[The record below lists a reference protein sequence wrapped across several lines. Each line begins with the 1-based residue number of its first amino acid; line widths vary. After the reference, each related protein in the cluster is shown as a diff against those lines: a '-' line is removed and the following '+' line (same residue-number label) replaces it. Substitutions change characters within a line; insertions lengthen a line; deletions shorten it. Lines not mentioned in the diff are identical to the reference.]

1 MKAIFAAIKRSPRLS
16 ALVAVMAG
24 AIIVPATLFAWGPD
38 RPTFTIENA
47 ANYVTF
53 NSITNN
59 PAYGDERDFVHI
71 KEASQPN
78 SAYTNQVNLEP
89 NKEYDVYVYYHNNAK
104 SSLNASGTGVAKDV
118 KLRMDMPADVKAGTN
133 AAISGY
139 ISASNANPGTV
150 YDEAWGKATSDLSL
164 RYVPDSATINNFGAT
179 NGQKLPSSLMTT
191 GAALG
196 YDTLNGTVPG
206 CNEYSGYVKFKITTV
221 QPNFE
226 VTKQVSLAGK
236 GNYVESVNVKSGDK
250 VDYRIKYKNT
260 GSVVQNNVN
269 ITDTLPAGVT
279 YVPGTTYVSN
289 AVTNNQWD
297 KVDSDEVTKGGIN
310 TGSYAPGGA
319 VYVKFTA
326 VVNSDACGDTKITNR
341 ANANTENGS
350 KSDTADVVVNK
361 TCAPGEINV
370 CELATKKI
378 VTIKESDFDSSK
390 YSKNFADCQSTPVT
404 PVTELPQTGIDTGV
418 ATMAGIGALTAA
430 AAYAVRS
437 PRLRSLLRG

>member
-1 MKAIFAAIKRSPRLS
+1 MKKFFAALKRSPKLATLTG
-16 ALVAVMAG
+16 ALVA
-24 AIIVPATLFAWGPD
+24 AIVVPAGLMAWGPD
-38 RPTFTIENA
+38 RPTFTIQQPA
-47 ANYVTF
+47 DYVVF

-78 SAYTNQVNLEP
+78 SSYTNQINFEP

-104 SSLNASGTGVAKDV
+104 TSLNASGVGVAKDV
-118 KLRMDMPADVKAGTN
+118 KLRMDMPADVKKGEN
-133 AAISGY
+133 APIAGY

-164 RYVPDSATINNFGAT
+164 RYVPDSATIYNFGAT

-191 GAALG
+191 GTPLG
-196 YDTLNGTVPG
+196 FDSLNGVLPG
-206 CNEYSGYVKFKITTV
+206 CNEFSGYVKFKIKTV

-226 VTKQVSLAGK
+226 VSKDVSIAGK
-236 GNYVESVNVKSGDK
+236 NTYSESVSVKSGEK

-260 GSVVQNNVN
+260 GSVIQNNVN
-269 ITDTLPAGVT
+269 ITDTLPAGAT

-289 AVTNNQWD
+289 GTTNNQWS
-297 KVDSDEVTKGGIN
+297 KVNSDEVVKGGIN

-326 VVNSDACGDTKITNR
+326 IVNSDICGDKTLVNR

-350 KSDTADVVVNK
+350 KSDTANVVVTK
-361 TCAPGEINV
+361 DCAPGKINV
-370 CELATKKI
+370 CDLRTRQI
-378 VTIKESDFDSSK
+378 VTINESDFDSSK
-390 YSKNFADCQSTPVT
+390 YSKNLADCQST
-404 PVTELPQTGIDTGV
+404 PVTELPQTGIDLGAITF
-418 ATMAGIGALTAA
+418 AGIGLFTAA

-437 PRLRSLLRG
+437 DYVRNLLRG